1 LTAVHVEVVT
11 SQHKSEFLK
20 AYARVYSSKKEVQTF
35 YGRFLENGWIS
46 GAWKNRELIGVLTWM
61 PREAAKHCL
70 AEIIDFWVKT
80 KERGK
85 GIGGRLLDHA
95 IVQMQ
100 MYYQRFGAVLRKVM
114 LFTGTAE
121 RFLAA
126 RTLYEK
132 KGFQVVARIP
142 RNAINNPDG
151 DDLLYVL
158 EITPQWLFRQQTPKK
173 FCKVGGQKP
182 GASFQIVLWR
192 NRLL

>member
-1 LTAVHVEVVT
+1 LTAVNVEVVT
-11 SQHKSEFLK
+11 LQHQSEFLK
-20 AYARVYSSKKEVQTF
+20 IYQQVYSSKEEAETF
-35 YGRFLENGWIS
+35 YRRFLENGWVS
-46 GAWKNRELIGVLTWM
+46 GAWKSEELIGVVTWM
-61 PREAAKHCL
+61 PREDAKHGL

-80 KERGK
+80 EERRK
-85 GIGGRLLDHA
+85 GIGRKLIDHA
-95 IVQMQ
+95 ICQMQ
-100 MYYQRFGAVLRKVM
+100 MYYQRFGATLRKVM
-114 LFTGTAE
+114 LFTEKTD